1 MEFLKKKKKKLGK
14 KKNLFHQA
22 VFWQLHSKALCP
34 EAEENSSSV
43 IFALGLALDINLSP
57 QMKGSFKKKKGL
69 KY

>member
-57 QMKGSFKKKKGL
+57 
-69 KY
+69 